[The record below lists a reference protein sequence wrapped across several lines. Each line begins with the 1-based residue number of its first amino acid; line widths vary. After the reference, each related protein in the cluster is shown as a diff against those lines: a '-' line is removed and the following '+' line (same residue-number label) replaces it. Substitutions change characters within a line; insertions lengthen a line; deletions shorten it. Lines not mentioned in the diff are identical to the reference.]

1 MTQSRY
7 DSENLQSAQ
16 ERWAENFGQSVN
28 SGNASPV
35 DIRKQHYQDF
45 TNEDFH
51 YLYEIVTSIIDTLS
65 ANNIEV
71 PLGRSENRQIKHR
84 KAVKERFPKE

>member
-7 DSENLQSAQ
+7 DSENLQSVQ

-45 TNEDFH
+45 TN
-51 YLYEIVTSIIDTLS
+51 DTF
-65 ANNIEV
+65 
-71 PLGRSENRQIKHR
+71 R
-84 KAVKERFPKE
+84 

>member
-1 MTQSRY
+1 MTSY
-7 DSENLQSAQ
+7 NNEDLQSTKD
-16 ERWAENFGQSVN
+16 RWAENFGGPVN
-28 SGNASPV
+28 SGTASPV
-35 DIRKQHYQDF
+35 DIRKQHYQSF

-65 ANNIEV
+65 ANDIDVN
-71 PLGRSENRQIKHR
+71 LGRSEKRQINHR

>member
-1 MTQSRY
+1 MTTSN
-7 DSENLQSAQ
+7 ENLQTIK
-16 ERWAENFGQSVN
+16 ERWSEQFGSAVN

-35 DIRKQHYQDF
+35 DIRKQHYQEF

-65 ANNIEV
+65 ANDIDVN
-71 PLGRSENRQIKHR
+71 LGRSEKRQINHR

>member
-1 MTQSRY
+1 MSTSNNNG
-7 DSENLQSAQ
+7 DLELIKD
-16 ERWAENFGQSVN
+16 RWAENFSGSIN
-28 SGNASPV
+28 SGNALPV

-65 ANNIEV
+65 SNGIDVN
-71 PLGRSENRQIKHR
+71 LGQPENRQIKHR
-84 KAVKERFPKE
+84 KAVKERFPK